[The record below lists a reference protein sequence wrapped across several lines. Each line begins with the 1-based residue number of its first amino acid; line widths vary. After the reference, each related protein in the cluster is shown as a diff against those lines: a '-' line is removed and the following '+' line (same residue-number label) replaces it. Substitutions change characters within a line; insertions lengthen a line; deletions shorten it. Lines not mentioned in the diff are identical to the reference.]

1 MYMYYWYIRYII
13 YIPMNMN
20 GGGEAACVAQ
30 PVSVSKEQMV
40 THIKRWMQYDNE
52 IKKLQDELKTKKELR
67 KQHTHELVEIMKTND
82 IDCFDVNNGK
92 LIYTK
97 TKVKTPLNKSQMM
110 QALMQFYNNDEL
122 RVRELGDHLMSARQ
136 EKINESIRRKVT
148 KNDN

>member
-1 MYMYYWYIRYII
+1 
-13 YIPMNMN
+13 MN
-20 GGGEAACVAQ
+20 GGESACDAQQ
-30 PVSVSKEQMV
+30 PVMASKEQMV

-97 TKVKTPLNKSQMM
+97 TKVKAPLNKSQMM
-110 QALMQFYNNDEL
+110 QALMQFYNNDEA

-148 KNDN
+148 KIDN

>member
-1 MYMYYWYIRYII
+1 
-13 YIPMNMN
+13 MN
-20 GGGEAACVAQ
+20 GGEAACDTQQ
-30 PVSVSKEQMV
+30 PVMASKEQMV

-97 TKVKTPLNKSQMM
+97 TKVKAPLNKSQMM
-110 QALMQFYNNDEL
+110 QALMQFYNNDEA

-148 KNDN
+148 KIDN

>member
-1 MYMYYWYIRYII
+1 
-13 YIPMNMN
+13 MN
-20 GGGEAACVAQ
+20 GGEAACDAQQ
-30 PVSVSKEQMV
+30 PVMASKEQMV

-97 TKVKTPLNKSQMM
+97 TKVKAPLNKSQMM
-110 QALMQFYNNDEL
+110 QALMQFYNNDEA

-148 KNDN
+148 KIDN